1 MDYNTQRDILHLPEY
16 GRHVQQMIEQVKK
29 IPDREKR
36 NEQIR
41 AVIQI
46 MAILGPYVY
55 YCGFRHRCGFS
66 LSDA

>member
-29 IPDREKR
+29 DSDREKR

-41 AVIQI
+41 AVI
-46 MAILGPYVY
+46 
-55 YCGFRHRCGFS
+55 R
-66 LSDA
+66 